1 MLWLIAPS
9 YVIAEQGAKSGTG
22 EGGVAYVDAAS
33 TLEDTAP
40 TLQVVEP
47 AEPGGANSP
56 APAGAEGEPA
66 PADEAEAAPAANAVA
81 TEHCVIDITSL
92 VPVDGEVA
100 EADATKVAP
109 AASAPSGDDVASGEG
124 GVGEP
129 DCVEMVDALPTR
141 VGQDGVLEPLADTS
155 STEALILTRLQDRR
169 SELDAEE
176 SALLLREDLLRAA
189 ELRLEEQAALLEAS
203 TSALAESVDAAAA
216 KEAEEIAGLA
226 ALFETMKPKDAAAIL
241 AGLPDDTLIPLA
253 KLVSTRK
260 LAPIM
265 AELPPDR
272 AGELTVMLAQATD

>member
-1 MLWLIAPS
+1 MVDRAL
-9 YVIAEQGAKSGTG
+9 VCDCGTG
-22 EGGVAYVDAAS
+22 
-33 TLEDTAP
+33 
-40 TLQVVEP
+40 P